1 MSARLRLY
9 VGTFCVAGG
18 LVLAFLLTRLDL
30 DRAREVG
37 GAIAWFAAFVVV
49 GELVTIRINEHNR
62 LKEIS
67 ITATFAYGLVLLA
80 GTGVAALVFIVGSV
94 VADLARHKG
103 LVKILFNAAQYVLAL
118 AAGGAVY
125 HALGGG
131 YQLTTATLPAMA
143 AGGLAFMLVNY
154 LLVSAVVSL
163 DQGVPVLQGLRGDN
177 LRLELGSS
185 AMVLALA
192 PVAVVVAER
201 SLLLLPALV
210 VPLAAVWLASAGE
223 IRAKEQQ
230 AVAEEHQAVAEE
242 AAERQRRL
250 TEQEHEVVRRLQET
264 DRLKADLIATV
275 SHELRS
281 PLTTIV
287 GVFGILRVRR
297 HRLSPSERDELV
309 RMGIHQSERLHHMI
323 EQLLTAA
330 RFEQP
335 EGVASLGSSRTELD
349 AIELVRQAGAEARA
363 RHHGRRIAIET
374 NGALPVR
381 VAQDAIVQVLGNLL
395 DNACKYSPKDEP
407 VRLSGTREGAEAVLA
422 VEDAGPGIP
431 QAERERI
438 FDRFTQLERHMQR
451 RSGGVGLGLYIAR
464 QLARSQDGDLLV
476 VDPANG
482 HGARFELHLPL
493 LPDPAGS

>member
-1 MSARLRLY
+1 MSARLRWY
-9 VGTFCVAGG
+9 VGVVCTAGG
-18 LVLAFLLTRLDL
+18 LVLLALLPGIDL
-30 DRAREVG
+30 DRVREVA
-37 GAIAWFAAFVVV
+37 GAIAVFAVFVVA
-49 GELVTIRINEHNR
+49 GELVSIPIHDQNR
-62 LKEIS
+62 LKELS
-67 ITATFAYGLVLLA
+67 VTATFAYGLVPLA
-80 GTGVAALVFIVGSV
+80 GTGVAVLVFIVGTV
-94 VADLARHKG
+94 VADLVRRKG
-103 LVKILFNAAQYVLAL
+103 TVKTLFNAAQYVLAL

-131 YQLTTATLPAMA
+131 YQVTTATLPAMA
-143 AGGLAFMLVNY
+143 AGGVAFMLVNH
-154 LLVSAVVSL
+154 LLVSTVVSL
-163 DQGVPVLQGLRGDN
+163 DQGVPVLQGLRRDD

-210 VPLAAVWLASAGE
+210 VPLGAVFLASAGE
-223 IRAKEQQ
+223 LRAK
-230 AVAEEHQAVAEE
+230 ARQAVAEE

-250 TEQEHEVVRRLQET
+250 TEQEHEVVRRLQEA

-287 GVFGILRVRR
+287 GVFGIMRVRR
-297 HRLSPSERDELV
+297 DRVTAAERDELV
-309 RMGIHQSERLHHMI
+309 LMGIDQSERLHRMI
-323 EQLLTAA
+323 EQLLAAA

-335 EGVASLGSSRTELD
+335 DGVASLEEARVELD
-349 AIELVRQAGAEARA
+349 ASELVRQAGAEART
-363 RHHGRRIAIET
+363 RHAHRRIAIET

-395 DNACKYSPKDEP
+395 DNACKYSPDGAP
-407 VRLSGTREGAEAVLA
+407 VRLSGDRAGGEAVLA

-431 QAERERI
+431 EAERQRI
-438 FDRFTQLERHMQR
+438 FDRFTQLDRHGQR
-451 RSGGVGLGLYIAR
+451 RAGGVGLGLYIAR

-476 VDPANG
+476 VDPADG
-482 HGARFELHLPL
+482 RGARFELHLPL
-493 LPDPAGS
+493 LPDAAGS

>member
-1 MSARLRLY
+1 MSARLRWY
-9 VGTFCVAGG
+9 VGVVCTAGG
-18 LVLAFLLTRLDL
+18 LVLLALLPGIDL
-30 DRAREVG
+30 DRVREVA
-37 GAIAWFAAFVVV
+37 GAIAVFAVFVVA
-49 GELVTIRINEHNR
+49 GELVSIPIHDQNR
-62 LKEIS
+62 LKELS
-67 ITATFAYGLVLLA
+67 VTATFAYGLVPLA
-80 GTGVAALVFIVGSV
+80 GTGVAVLVFIVGTV
-94 VADLARHKG
+94 VADLVRRKG
-103 LVKILFNAAQYVLAL
+103 TVKTLFNAAQYVLAL

-131 YQLTTATLPAMA
+131 YQVTTATLPAMA
-143 AGGLAFMLVNY
+143 AGGVAFMLVNH
-154 LLVSAVVSL
+154 LLVSTVVSL
-163 DQGVPVLQGLRGDN
+163 DQGVPVLQGLRRDD

-210 VPLAAVWLASAGE
+210 VPLGAVFLASAGE
-223 IRAKEQQ
+223 LRAK
-230 AVAEEHQAVAEE
+230 ARQAVAEE

-250 TEQEHEVVRRLQET
+250 TEQEHEVVRRLQEA

-287 GVFGILRVRR
+287 GVFGILKVRR
-297 HRLSPSERDELV
+297 ERLSQAERDELV
-309 RMGIHQSERLHHMI
+309 RMGIHQSERLHRMI
-323 EQLLTAA
+323 EQLLMAA
-330 RFEQP
+330 RFEQA

-349 AIELVRQAGAEARA
+349 ATELIRQAGAEARA
-363 RHHGRRIAIET
+363 RHSGRRIAIET

-381 VAQDAIVQVLGNLL
+381 VAQDAVAQVLGNLL
-395 DNACKYSPKDEP
+395 DNACKYSPDGEP
-407 VRLSGTREGAEAVLA
+407 VRLSGIREGAEAVLV

-431 QAERERI
+431 EAERQRI

-451 RSGGVGLGLYIAR
+451 RAGGVGLGLYIAR

-476 VDPANG
+476 VDPTDG
-482 HGARFELHLPL
+482 RGARFELHLPL
-493 LPDPAGS
+493 LPDTAGS

>member
-1 MSARLRLY
+1 MSTRLRWY
-9 VGTFCVAGG
+9 VGTLCVAGAA
-18 LVLAFLLTRLDL
+18 VLAVLLPGIDL
-30 DRAREVG
+30 DRVREVG
-37 GAIAWFAAFVVV
+37 GAIALFTVFVVL
-49 GELVTIRINEHNR
+49 GELVSIPVKDGNR
-62 LKEIS
+62 LKEVS
-67 ITATFAYGLVLLA
+67 VTATFAYGLVPLA
-80 GTGVAALVFIVGSV
+80 GTGVAILVFILGTV
-94 VADLARHKG
+94 VADVARRKG
-103 LVKILFNAAQYVLAL
+103 AVKTAFNAAQYVLAL

-125 HALGGG
+125 AALGGG
-131 YQLTTATLPAMA
+131 YVVTTATLPAIA
-143 AGGLAFMLVNY
+143 AGGLAFMLINY
-154 LLVSAVVSL
+154 LLVSTVVKL
-163 DQGVPVLQGLRGDN
+163 DQGVPVLQGLRGDD

-201 SLLLLPALV
+201 SLWLLPALV
-210 VPLAAVWLASAGE
+210 VPLGAVYLASAGE
-223 IRAKEQQ
+223 LRAKAQR
-230 AVAEEHQAVAEE
+230 VVAEE

-250 TEQEHEVVRRLQET
+250 TEQEHEVVRRLQEA

-287 GVFGILRVRR
+287 GVFGIMRVRR
-297 HRLSPSERDELV
+297 DRVTAAERDELV
-309 RMGIHQSERLHHMI
+309 MMGIHQSERLHRMI
-323 EQLLTAA
+323 EQLLAAA

-335 EGVASLGSSRTELD
+335 EGVASLEAARVELD
-349 AIELVRQAGAEARA
+349 ASELLRQAGAEARA
-363 RHHGRRIAIET
+363 RHAHRRIAIET

-395 DNACKYSPKDEP
+395 DNACKYSPDGEP
-407 VRLSGTREGAEAVLA
+407 VRLSGDRAGAEAVLA

-431 QAERERI
+431 EAERQHI
-438 FDRFTQLERHMQR
+438 FDRFTQLDRQR
-451 RSGGVGLGLYIAR
+451 RAGGVGLGLYIAR

-493 LPDPAGS
+493 LPDAAGS